1 MAFRDDADA
10 LHARIEGLEKELEE
24 ARTELRELRG
34 VAAER
39 DRLKT
44 QLDALQPKPK
54 PRPNLRWASDA
65 PKPAASPFT
74 TSRGAIALGV
84 AILVLVVGLF
94 VYQSVAPSARDSA
107 SATAENK
114 AGDTRAP
121 TIGVVDLDA
130 TPNPAP
136 IPFTVTGTEQAPP
149 PCAGY
154 LPSAPQLVLRAA
166 SPTLVHITTRCN
178 VDLVAVLT
186 GVPTG
191 ALCDDDGGSGQ
202 QPLIETTVPA
212 GETRLI
218 VGTFSEGAQA
228 SCEIELR
235 ATALPS
241 GVDEHGLA
249 LSGAPTLATIRLDGA
264 PTSEAGYRGTIGVE
278 LIEVARVQS
287 GCPGFVASVPDLVVD
302 LAEPSIVR
310 IDASSD
316 DADLV
321 LMLHAPDGS
330 LTCDDDDG
338 IGNSPR
344 IAKRLPAGRYPV
356 WVGTFQQ
363 VDPGTAFRVGV
374 QVATIASEAS
384 TVVPS
389 VDLSIDAPVH
399 VTGQSGDELWAGSMW
414 SDCAVPGYVPYRPT
428 QTFRVAARGDVTIAS
443 GRGDLLLAVTPH
455 DQRTA
460 TIRPCTV
467 EPAWRATLD
476 PGAYDLYV
484 GTASG
489 ESTRS
494 DIDLTLSVAP
504 PSVLPYT
511 P

>member
-10 LHARIEGLEKELEE
+10 LHARIEGLETELEQ

-39 DRLKT
+39 DRLKA
-44 QLDALQPKPK
+44 QLEALQPKK
-54 PRPNLRWASDA
+54 APRPARPSPVERLASSGT
-65 PKPAASPFT
+65 PRPVLV
-74 TSRGAIALGV
+74 GIALA
-84 AILVLVVGLF
+84 AIGLGAF
-94 VYQSVAPSARDSA
+94 VFLAVTPRARDSA
-107 SATAENK
+107 SSARENK
-114 AGDTRAP
+114 AGDTRVP

-136 IPFTVTGTEQAPP
+136 IPFTVTGTDQAPS

-166 SPTLVHITTRCN
+166 SPTLLHITTRCN
-178 VDLVAVLT
+178 VDLVAALT

-191 ALCDDDGGSGQ
+191 LLCDDDGGSGQ
-202 QPLIETTVPA
+202 QPLLETTVPA

-218 VGTFSEGAQA
+218 VGTFSRGVQA

-278 LIEVARVQS
+278 LIEAARVQS
-287 GCPGFVASVPDLVVD
+287 GCPGFVASIPDLVVD
-302 LAEPSIVR
+302 LAEPTILRV
-310 IDASSD
+310 DASSD

-338 IGNSPR
+338 MGNSPR
-344 IAKRLPAGRYPV
+344 IAKRLPAGRYPI
-356 WVGTFQQ
+356 WVGTFRP
-363 VDPGTAFRVGV
+363 VGPGIAFRVGV
-374 QVATIASEAS
+374 QLTTIASEAS

-389 VDLSIDAPVH
+389 VDLGRDAPVH

-414 SDCAVPGYVPYRPT
+414 SDCAIPGYVPYRPT
-428 QTFRVAARGDVTIAS
+428 HTFRVPTRGDVTIAS

-467 EPAWRATLD
+467 EPEWRATLD

-494 DIDLTLSVAP
+494 DIDLTLAITS